1 MGRNLYI
8 GGIRS
13 AGLVALCNNSA
24 LIAFM
29 TIIPFCHKSKKSF
42 FMNYTGCVKSPGT
55 TFRGCPGLESD
66 FSKKSFYDQK
76 KILVKSSYDYKIFF
90 LRNYF

>member
-1 MGRNLYI
+1 MI
-8 GGIRS
+8 
-13 AGLVALCNNSA
+13 AL
-24 LIAFM
+24 L
-29 TIIPFCHKSKKSF
+29 H
-42 FMNYTGCVKSPGT
+42 TGCVVSLGT

-90 LRNYF
+90 FEKLFLSSGEPPSSKNSFAFGTHITLQ